1 MLKQFKKIFSLLNY
15 AYPVILGLSV
25 SFFISSI
32 FYYKFNV
39 ITPAENSFSKSE
51 IRKNKNS
58 VDIDFILKTNFFG
71 IKTEE
76 KPVNIP
82 EKEVEK
88 PLPKKNEE
96 ILEITDE
103 KFNGKLIGIIT
114 GKENL
119 ALITF
124 KNKFLL
130 LRLNKKIDDIT
141 LKKISPNEIVVAYQ
155 GKNYKLVLNEDKYRN
170 LKQKTSKSGKSHGAV
185 KSEKIKIKKGVAVA
199 QLRDVNRFMRDVV
212 VFPYYKNKQFIG
224 YKISRI
230 ARGSILR
237 RAGLLPGD
245 VLIQVNG
252 ESIKSPQKF
261 PPGYI

>member
-1 MLKQFKKIFSLLNY
+1 MKNIIVNLMLKQFKKIFSLLNY

-141 LKKISPNEIVVAYQ
+141 LKKISPKLISKEFPLE
-155 GKNYKLVLNEDKYRN
+155 KLVDN
-170 LKQKTSKSGKSHGAV
+170 LLELELYK
-185 KSEKIKIKKGVAVA
+185 ERYIKLVM
-199 QLRDVNRFMRDVV
+199 VN
-212 VFPYYKNKQFIG
+212 K
-224 YKISRI
+224 
-230 ARGSILR
+230 
-237 RAGLLPGD
+237 
-245 VLIQVNG
+245 
-252 ESIKSPQKF
+252 
-261 PPGYI
+261 